1 MKQLL
6 IAGVGL
12 FYGMVASAQPI
23 NDWKTFYRATPE
35 KQLSMVHTKLDVS
48 FDYNTR
54 RMNGKAWLT
63 MSPHFYPTDS
73 ALLDAKGMWIH
84 EVSLVE
90 GSRKT
95 PLAYSYAD
103 SLTLRIKL
111 NRVIQRGE
119 KVILYIAYT
128 ARPDELSTRGSAAIT
143 SAKGLYFINPDGKDS
158 TKPTQIWTQGET
170 EATSVWCPTVDKPN
184 QKTTQEIS
192 MTVPDKYVTLSN
204 GVLVKQVKNGDGT
217 RTDTWKMD
225 LPHAPYLMF
234 MGVGDFAIIRD
245 KYKQIPVDYYVE
257 KAYAPVARRI
267 YGDTPEM
274 IAYFSKLLGVEYAWP
289 KYAQMVGRDFVSG
302 AMENTTATL
311 HGAWANQNARQLT
324 DGNSWE
330 TVVAHELFHHWF
342 GNLVTTESWSNL
354 TVNESFADYS
364 EYLWTEYKH
373 GRDAADEYHLN
384 AMLGYLN
391 NPGDH
396 GKHLVRFFYRDKE
409 DMFDQV
415 SYQKGGRILHMLR
428 YELGDSA
435 FFKGLNLYLTQNR
448 FKAAEAHQVRLAL
461 EEVTGKDLNPF
472 FNQWF
477 FNSGHPDVKITYGSA
492 DGKVFVALE
501 QMQKDRVFQ
510 LPLTIAQYAAEG
522 KPALHKVVFDKKID
536 TFYFPQQGGAIYLEA
551 DADRVMLWKKT
562 ETKTAEAWAA
572 QYYRMSN
579 FISRLEALAGLKDT
593 DTADKWL
600 PEVMR
605 KALTDP
611 YHGIRS
617 RALRYFARYPEKL
630 GGNADWAVVEQMALN
645 EKNRPT
651 RAAAIDAL
659 AKRKGGNYLNLF
671 EAATTDSSYT
681 VAGAALEALTENNL
695 PKAQQL
701 KSKLAEDAEGRL
713 AAALDILAIA
723 GAPLE
728 ETEAQIAAYKKKNG
742 IERLGAAKGMVL
754 LAGRQTTAAALKQ
767 VMTPVVEMYK
777 RVPAGFGTYKEDLRN
792 LIEGLLDQ
800 KLAAVKANPADAEL
814 PQMVK
819 YLEAQL

>member
-12 FYGMVASAQPI
+12 FYCIAGSAQVV

-48 FDYNTR
+48 FDYSTR

-73 ALLDAKGMWIH
+73 AILDAKGMWIH
-84 EVSLVE
+84 EVALVE

-95 PLAYSYAD
+95 PLNYSYAD
-103 SLTLRIKL
+103 SMVLRIKL
-111 NRVIQRGE
+111 NRVMQRGE
-119 KVILYIAYT
+119 KLMLYIGYT
-128 ARPDELSTRGSAAIT
+128 ARPDELKTKGSAAIAN
-143 SAKGLYFINPDGKDS
+143 AKGLYFINPDGKDS
-158 TKPTQIWTQGET
+158 TKPVQIWTQGET
-170 EATSVWCPTVDKPN
+170 EATSVWCPTVDRPN

-192 MTVPDKYVTLSN
+192 MTVPDKYVSLSN

-274 IAYFSKLLGVEYAWP
+274 MAYFSKLLGVEYAWP

-311 HGAWANQNARQLT
+311 HGAWANQSARQLT

-330 TVVAHELFHHWF
+330 PVVAHELFHHWF
-342 GNLVTTESWSNL
+342 GDLVTTESWSNL

-373 GRDAADEYHLN
+373 GKDAADEYNLN
-384 AMLGYLN
+384 AMQGYLN

-396 GKHLVRFFYRDKE
+396 NKHLARFFYRDKE

-428 YELGDSA
+428 YQLGDSA
-435 FFKGLNLYLTQNR
+435 FFKGLSLYLNQNR

-477 FNSGHPDVKITYGSA
+477 FNSGHPDVKIAYGNA
-492 DGKVFVALE
+492 NGKVYVAME
-501 QMQKDRVFQ
+501 QTQKDRVFQ
-510 LPLTIAQYAAEG
+510 LPLTIAQYASGG
-522 KPALHKVVFDKKID
+522 KPVLHQVVFDKKVD
-536 TFYFPQQGGAIYLEA
+536 TFYFPQEEGAVYLEA
-551 DADRVMLWKKT
+551 DADRVMLWKKA
-562 ETKTAEAWAA
+562 ETKTVEAWAA
-572 QYYRMSN
+572 QYNRMGG
-579 FISRLEALAGLKDT
+579 FVSRREALTGLRDT
-593 DTADKWL
+593 DTTDKII
-600 PEVMR
+600 PVVML
-605 KALTDP
+605 KALNDP
-611 YHGIRS
+611 FYGIRA
-617 RALRYFARYPEKL
+617 RALRYFAQYPEKL
-630 GGNADWAVVEQMALN
+630 TNNADWAVVEKLART

-651 RAAAIDAL
+651 RADAIDAL
-659 AKRKGGNYLNLF
+659 AKRNGGNYLSLF

-681 VAGAALEALTENNL
+681 VAGAALEALVEHNL
-695 PKAQQL
+695 SKAQQL
-701 KSKLAEDAEGRL
+701 RTKLAEDAEGRL
-713 AAALDILAIA
+713 ASALDILSIA

-728 ETEAQIAAYKKKNG
+728 ETDAQIAAYKKKSG
-742 IERLGAAKGMVL
+742 IERIGAAKGMVL
-754 LAGRQTTAAALKQ
+754 LAGRQTTFVALKN

-777 RVPAGFGTYKEDLRN
+777 RVPAGFGTYKEDLRS
-792 LIEGLLDQ
+792 LIEGLLNQ
-800 KLAAVKANPADAEL
+800 KTAAAKANPADTEL

>member
-6 IAGVGL
+6 IAAFGL
-12 FYGMVASAQPI
+12 YLWVAGSAQAVK
-23 NDWKTFYRATPE
+23 DWKSFYRATPE
-35 KQLSMVHTKLDVS
+35 KQLSMVHTRLDVS
-48 FDYNTR
+48 FDYSAR

-84 EVSLVE
+84 EVALME

-95 PLAYSYAD
+95 PLTYSYAD
-103 SLTLRIKL
+103 SMVLRIKL
-111 NRVIQRGE
+111 NRQIQRGE

-128 ARPDELSTRGSAAIT
+128 ARPDELRVAGSAAIT

-170 EATSVWCPTVDKPN
+170 EATSVWCPTVDRPN

-192 MTVPDKYVTLSN
+192 MTVPDKYVSLSN
-204 GVLVKQVKNGDGT
+204 GVLVKQTKNSDGT

-245 KYKQIPVDYYVE
+245 KYKQIPIDYYVE

-274 IAYFSKLLGVEYAWP
+274 MAYFSKLLGVEYAWP

-311 HGAWANQNARQLT
+311 HGAWANQSARQLT

-330 TVVAHELFHHWF
+330 AVIAHELFHHWF
-342 GNLVTTESWSNL
+342 GDLVTTESWSNL

-396 GKHLVRFFYRDKE
+396 NKHLARFFYRDKE

-415 SYQKGGRILHMLR
+415 SYQKGGRVLHMLR
-428 YELGDSA
+428 YQLGDSA

-472 FNQWF
+472 FNQWV
-477 FNSGHPDVKITYGSA
+477 FNSGHPDVKIGYGNA
-492 DGKVFVALE
+492 NGKVYVAIE
-501 QMQKDRVFQ
+501 QTQKDRVFE
-510 LPLTIAQYAAEG
+510 LPLTIAQYAAG
-522 KPALHKVVFDKKID
+522 GNAVLHKVVLNKKID
-536 TFYFPQQGGAIYLEA
+536 TFYFPNAGGAIYLEA

-572 QYYRMSN
+572 QYERMGSY
-579 FISRLEALAGLKDT
+579 ISRREALAGLRDT
-593 DTADKWL
+593 DTTDK
-600 PEVMR
+600 
-605 KALTDP
+605 
-611 YHGIRS
+611 
-617 RALRYFARYPEKL
+617 
-630 GGNADWAVVEQMALN
+630 
-645 EKNRPT
+645 
-651 RAAAIDAL
+651 
-659 AKRKGGNYLNLF
+659 
-671 EAATTDSSYT
+671 
-681 VAGAALEALTENNL
+681 
-695 PKAQQL
+695 
-701 KSKLAEDAEGRL
+701 
-713 AAALDILAIA
+713 
-723 GAPLE
+723 
-728 ETEAQIAAYKKKNG
+728 
-742 IERLGAAKGMVL
+742 L
-754 LAGRQTTAAALKQ
+754 L
-767 VMTPVVEMYK
+767 PVV
-777 RVPAGFGTYKEDLRN
+777 
-792 LIEGLLDQ
+792 
-800 KLAAVKANPADAEL
+800 
-814 PQMVK
+814 
-819 YLEAQL
+819 